1 MNQSLPPWSLVKTWL
16 DILQQEELPL
26 FIKQQRKKLLIYYFG
41 SIEFADM
48 YVDQHQHYY
57 KEVS

>member
-26 FIKQQRKKLLIYYFG
+26 FIIQKRKKLLIYYFG
-41 SIEFADM
+41 SIEFAGM
-48 YVDQHQHYY
+48 YVDQHQHYF